1 MKNNKFVLPII
12 IIFLLFFL
20 PLSIYGIYSNKNSIL
35 SIDNPN
41 HEHKYNNKLYYYDDN
56 DNLIGYY
63 ECLSEDC
70 DDAKTIIE
78 DENNIY
84 YDRGT
89 NENIGLLSNNNVFIS
104 DNNIIKLYNL
114 NSKVSILELKLIK
127 NYNTTIDGNLLIV
140 KNTEDKYGVMDLN
153 LVNYKIMPEY
163 DYLAINNSFDGEK
176 IIASKLIAKKDD
188 IYYLIDINN
197 KKITADFNNNI
208 YDYNDNI
215 VVCSN
220 DNKYM
225 IYKYDGT
232 KLLDYQEIIK
242 INILKNEIIFQNRL
256 GNIYIY
262 DNELNNIIKSY
273 VPITSDMNYTYD
285 VIDNGIEIK
294 NNNVLYDTYLIK

>member
-1 MKNNKFVLPII
+1 MKNNKFVLPIL
-12 IIFLLFFL
+12 IIFLLIFL

-78 DENNIY
+78 DEKNIY
-84 YDRGT
+84 YDKGT

-215 VVCSN
+215 VVCNN
-220 DNKYM
+220 DSKYM

-273 VPITSDMNYTYD
+273 VPITSDINYTYD
-285 VIDNGIEIK
+285 VIDNSIEIK

>member
-1 MKNNKFVLPII
+1 MKNNKFVLPIL

-78 DENNIY
+78 DEKNIY
-84 YDRGT
+84 YDKGT

-215 VVCSN
+215 VVCNN
-220 DNKYM
+220 DSKYM

-273 VPITSDMNYTYD
+273 VPITSDINYTYD
-285 VIDNGIEIK
+285 VIDNSIEIK

>member
-84 YDRGT
+84 YDKGT

-114 NSKVSILELKLIK
+114 NSKVTILELKLIK

-163 DYLAINNSFDGEK
+163 DYLAINNSFDGEN

-215 VVCSN
+215 VVCNN

-273 VPITSDMNYTYD
+273 VPITSDINYTYD
-285 VIDNGIEIK
+285 VIDNSIEIK

>member
-84 YDRGT
+84 YDKGT

-114 NSKVSILELKLIK
+114 NSKVTILELKLIK

-163 DYLAINNSFDGEK
+163 DYLAINNSFDGEN

-215 VVCSN
+215 VVCNN

-242 INILKNEIIFQNRL
+242 INILKNEIIFQNKL

-273 VPITSDMNYTYD
+273 VPITSDINYTYD
-285 VIDNGIEIK
+285 VIDNSIEIK

>member
-78 DENNIY
+78 DEKNIY
-84 YDRGT
+84 YDKGT
-89 NENIGLLSNNNVFIS
+89 NENIGLLSNNNVLIS

-220 DNKYM
+220 DSKYM

-242 INILKNEIIFQNRL
+242 INILKNEIIFQNKL

>member
-84 YDRGT
+84 YDKGT

-127 NYNTTIDGNLLIV
+127 NYNTTIYGNLLIV

-215 VVCSN
+215 VVCNN

-273 VPITSDMNYTYD
+273 VPITSDINYTYD
-285 VIDNGIEIK
+285 VIDNSIEIK

>member
-1 MKNNKFVLPII
+1 MKNNKFVLPIL

-78 DENNIY
+78 DEKNIY
-84 YDRGT
+84 YDKGT

-215 VVCSN
+215 VVCNN
-220 DNKYM
+220 DSKYM

-273 VPITSDMNYTYD
+273 VPITSDINYTYD

>member
-1 MKNNKFVLPII
+1 MKNNKFVLPIL
-12 IIFLLFFL
+12 IIFLLIFL

-78 DENNIY
+78 DEQNIY
-84 YDRGT
+84 YDKGT

-215 VVCSN
+215 VVCNN
-220 DNKYM
+220 DSKYM

-232 KLLDYQEIIK
+232 KQLDYQEIIK

-273 VPITSDMNYTYD
+273 VPITSDINYTYD
-285 VIDNGIEIK
+285 VIDNSIEIK

>member
-78 DENNIY
+78 DEKNIY
-84 YDRGT
+84 YDKGT
-89 NENIGLLSNNNVFIS
+89 NENIGLLSNNNVLIS

-215 VVCSN
+215 VVCNN
-220 DNKYM
+220 DSKYM

-285 VIDNGIEIK
+285 VIDNTIEIK

>member
-12 IIFLLFFL
+12 IIFLLIFL
-20 PLSIYGIYSNKNSIL
+20 PLSIYVIYSNKNSIL

-84 YDRGT
+84 YDKGT

-104 DNNIIKLYNL
+104 DNNIIKLYNI
-114 NSKVSILELKLIK
+114 NSKVTILELKLIK

-163 DYLAINNSFDGEK
+163 DYLAINNSFDCEK

-215 VVCSN
+215 VVCNN

-242 INILKNEIIFQNRL
+242 INILKNEIIFQNKL

-273 VPITSDMNYTYD
+273 VPITSDINYTYD

>member
-1 MKNNKFVLPII
+1 MKNNKFVLPILI
-12 IIFLLFFL
+12 FFLLFFL

-56 DNLIGYY
+56 DSLIGYY

-84 YDRGT
+84 YDKGA
-89 NENIGLLSNNNVFIS
+89 NENIGLLFNNNVFIS

-176 IIASKLIAKKDD
+176 LIASKLIAKKND

-215 VVCSN
+215 VVCNN

-273 VPITSDMNYTYD
+273 VPITSDINYTYD
-285 VIDNGIEIK
+285 VIDNSIEIK

>member
-1 MKNNKFVLPII
+1 MKNNKFVLPIL

-78 DENNIY
+78 DEKNIY
-84 YDRGT
+84 YDKGT
-89 NENIGLLSNNNVFIS
+89 NENIGLLSNNNVLIS

-220 DNKYM
+220 DSKYM

-242 INILKNEIIFQNRL
+242 INILKNEIIFQNKL